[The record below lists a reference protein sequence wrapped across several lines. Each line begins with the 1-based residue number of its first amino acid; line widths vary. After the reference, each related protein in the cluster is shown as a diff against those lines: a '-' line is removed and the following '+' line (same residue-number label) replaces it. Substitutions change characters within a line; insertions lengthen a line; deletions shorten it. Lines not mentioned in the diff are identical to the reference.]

1 MNVVIIILVVGALAV
16 LIFKRFSNVVY
27 YIGIVDIFLRILS
40 FIAANIPIKEI
51 SNFIYTYFPS
61 SVPSIINM
69 YSSGIFNTILMW
81 VLCLLYIFLDIY
93 LIKIFWKKKIFLIMQ
108 KDILTLWTKPKQK
121 GK

>member
-1 MNVVIIILVVGALAV
+1 MNVVIVVLVVGALAV
-16 LIFKRFSNVVY
+16 LIFKKFSNMVY
-27 YIGIVDIFLRILS
+27 YIGIVDIFLRVLS

-81 VLCLLYIFLDIY
+81 LLCIIYILLDVY
-93 LIKIFWKKKIFLIMQ
+93 LIKIFWKKK
-108 KDILTLWTKPKQK
+108 
-121 GK
+121 

>member
-1 MNVVIIILVVGALAV
+1 MNVVIIVLVVGALAV
-16 LIFKRFSNVVY
+16 LIFKKFSNIVY

-40 FIAANIPIKEI
+40 FIAENIPVKEI

-81 VLCLLYIFLDIY
+81 VLCVVYILLDIY
-93 LIKIFWKKKIFLIMQ
+93 LIKIFWKKR
-108 KDILTLWTKPKQK
+108 
-121 GK
+121 

>member
-1 MNVVIIILVVGALAV
+1 MDVVVIIIVILALVVM
-16 LIFKRFSNVVY
+16 IFKKFSNVVY

-93 LIKIFWKKKIFLIMQ
+93 LIKIFWKKK
-108 KDILTLWTKPKQK
+108 
-121 GK
+121 